1 MAAANTSRAE
11 VTSRCTSAWVPP
23 ASGIRC
29 GIPALR
35 TAALISAITQ
45 QTSWIHASQ
54 TTTDSTLRIAV
65 TVSWW
70 VSSDSEGIA
79 CGTGS
84 PNTVTSANGT
94 PAVSTA
100 SAAMASSPII
110 RSAAQRRRRR

>member
-1 MAAANTSRAE
+1 MAAANTSSAE

-23 ASGIRC
+23 ASGIRR

-45 QTSWIHASQ
+45 QISWIHASQ
-54 TTTDSTLRIAV
+54 TTTDSTLRIAG

-70 VSSDSEGIA
+70 VSRDSEGMA
-79 CGTGS
+79 CGIGS

-94 PAVSTA
+94 PTVSAT
-100 SAAMASSPII
+100 SAAAASSPII
-110 RSAAQRRRRR
+110 RSPAERRRW